1 MITILMMS
9 ANIATVGLLKIKDEV
24 KVMTFLSMTVI
35 FVYDVTN
42 EILSRESNYIV
53 DVIIWPK
60 LGNSSISIK
69 KLS

>member
-24 KVMTFLSMTVI
+24 KVMTFLSITVI
-35 FVYDVTN
+35 FVYGVTN

-53 DVIIWPK
+53 DVII
-60 LGNSSISIK
+60 
-69 KLS
+69 